1 MHVLGKIIISICA
14 FCSIF
19 GLVSSRRIQVQ
30 RSGKSCA
37 GSNYCENPPNYPE
50 TKIRALVKNQTFI
63 KGTFD
68 HMGKRSI
75 NVLQL
80 EIPSPSK
87 NSHDGT
93 SLDKSIDYKLKDSN
107 GK

>member
-1 MHVLGKIIISICA
+1 MIKFPALGNSA
-14 FCSIF
+14 FILCF
-19 GLVSSRRIQVQ
+19 VFQVQ

-37 GSNYCENPPNYPE
+37 GSNYCENPPNYPG
-50 TKIRALVKNQTFI
+50 TRIRTLLKNQTFI

-75 NVLQL
+75 NVLKL
-80 EIPSPSK
+80 EIPSTYR

-93 SLDKSIDYKLKDSN
+93 NLDKSIDYKLKDP
-107 GK
+107 KRK